1 MRTLM
6 LLIALFG
13 LGTAIG
19 QNATFTVEVSTDSL
33 LLGNRLSVSFSL
45 QHAQG
50 EDFVFPQFEGLV
62 KVSGPNVSSQMNVV
76 NGRMS
81 QRVTYTFYLEAHE
94 VGDFYVEPA
103 SVKVGDT
110 YLESDP
116 VLVRVFP
123 NPDGIIQPMGPTG
136 GGLFGGEDLFGGGW
150 MESGDFFDLDLLEG
164 NPLFKGFFDNSD
176 QIKKLLEDGGMFK
189 DFFDGMSPYLA
200 VPPGTE
206 GQTPPAPKR
215 KTTKI

>member
-1 MRTLM
+1 M
-6 LLIALFG
+6 LLFALLG
-13 LGTAIG
+13 LGTAMG
-19 QNATFTVEVSTDSL
+19 QNASFTVEVSTDSL

-45 QHAQG
+45 QNAQG

-62 KVSGPNVSSQMNVV
+62 KVGGPNVSSQMNVV

-103 SVKVGDT
+103 SVKVGNA

-123 NPDGIIQPMGPTG
+123 NPDGIIQPSNPASGSP
-136 GGLFGGEDLFGGGW
+136 FGGDDFFGGGW
-150 MESGDFFDLDLLEG
+150 MGSGEFFDLDLLES
-164 NPLFKGFFDNSD
+164 NPLFKDLFDNSEQIKRMLEGGFFD
-176 QIKKLLEDGGMFK
+176 QIT
-189 DFFDGMSPYLA
+189 PHLA
-200 VPPGTE
+200 VPPSTE

>member
-6 LLIALFG
+6 LLFALFG
-13 LGTAIG
+13 LGAAMG
-19 QNATFTVEVSTDSL
+19 QNATFTVEVSTDSV

-45 QHAQG
+45 QNAQG
-50 EDFVFPQFEGLV
+50 EDFAFPPFEGLV

-123 NPDGIIQPMGPTG
+123 NPDGIIQPLGPASG
-136 GGLFGGEDLFGGGW
+136 SPFGGDDLFGGGW
-150 MESGDFFDLDLLEG
+150 MGSGDFFDLDLLES
-164 NPLFKGFFDNSD
+164 NPLFKSFFDNSD
-176 QIKKLLEDGGMFK
+176 EIKKLLEGGDLFK
-189 DFFDGMSPYLA
+189 GLFDEMTPRLA

>member
-6 LLIALFG
+6 FFFALFG
-13 LGTAIG
+13 LGIAMG
-19 QNATFTVEVSTDSL
+19 QNATFTVEVSTDSV

-50 EDFVFPQFEGLV
+50 EDFVFPPFKGLV
-62 KVSGPNVSSQMNVV
+62 KVSGPNVSSQMNFV

-81 QRVTYTFYLEAHE
+81 QRVSYTFYLEAHE
-94 VGDFYVEPA
+94 VGDFYIEPA

-123 NPDGIIQPMGPTG
+123 NPDGIIRPSSPGGGSPFGGDDFFGG
-136 GGLFGGEDLFGGGW
+136 GGLDGGSFFDMDLFD
-150 MESGDFFDLDLLEG
+150 SSPLFKNFFDNSERFRGLLDG
-164 NPLFKGFFDNSD
+164 SDFFKGFFD
-176 QIKKLLEDGGMFK
+176 Q
-189 DFFDGMSPYLA
+189 MSPYLA

-206 GQTPPAPKR
+206 GKSTPAPKR